1 MKLPTA
7 IDPIDFDERYRRR
20 LEVWGEAIQEV
31 CAAGGIPFGEPAAF
45 ADGSNLV
52 ASVGDRY
59 VVKIFP
65 PFHRHQWESE
75 HRVLAHLNGRVD
87 VPIPELFASGVR
99 EDGWTYVILSKLP
112 GVTLENVWPS
122 CSRREKADLLAR
134 IGAIMAEVHA
144 VPVVDLRDLEPAW
157 DGFLVRQVAG
167 CRARHE
173 RLGMPR
179 WFIEGVEAFVEEALP
194 RLPASFEPV
203 VLTGE
208 YTPFNLLVERD
219 GDRWRISGMID
230 FGDAMVGYR
239 EYDLLGP
246 SVFLAGGEPELLRS
260 LLRGYGY
267 ADSQLDDD
275 LRRRLMLLQVLH
287 RYSNFRSQVRIDGWE
302 SRAASFEALQDV
314 VFRL

>member
-1 MKLPTA
+1 M
-7 IDPIDFDERYRRR
+7 IDPIDFDERYRHQ
-20 LEVWGEAIQEV
+20 LEVWEEAVQEV
-31 CAAGGIPFGEPAAF
+31 CAAGGVRFGEPAAF

-87 VPIPELFASGVR
+87 VPIPELIASGVR

-112 GVTLENVWPS
+112 GVTLEAVWPS
-122 CSRREKADLLAR
+122 CSHRERADLLAR

-144 VPVVDLRDLEPAW
+144 VSVGDLRDLEPAW
-157 DGFLVRQVAG
+157 GGFLARQVAG

-179 WFIEGVEAFVEEALP
+179 WFIEGVEAFVKEALP
-194 RLPASFEPV
+194 LLPSAFEPV

-208 YTPFNLLVERD
+208 YTPFNLLVER
-219 GDRWRISGMID
+219 GGEGWTISGMID
-230 FGDAMVGYR
+230 FGDAMVGFR

-246 SVFLAGGEPELLRS
+246 CVFLAGGDPALLRS

-267 ADSQLDDD
+267 ADSQINDD
-275 LRRRLMLLQVLH
+275 LRRRLMLLLVLH
-287 RYSNFRSQVRIDGWE
+287 RYSNLRAQVRIPGWE
-302 SRAASFEALQDV
+302 SLVGEIQSLRALIFP
-314 VFRL
+314 F